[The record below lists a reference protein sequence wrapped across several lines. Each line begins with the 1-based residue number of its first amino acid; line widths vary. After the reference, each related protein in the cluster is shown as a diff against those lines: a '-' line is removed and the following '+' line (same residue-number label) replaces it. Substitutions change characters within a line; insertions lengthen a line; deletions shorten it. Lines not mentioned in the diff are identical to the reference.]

1 VPVGVFRLQCENSGP
16 LQLVYASP
24 RCHEILG
31 GDAGMLVASNDPP
44 PVHPDDLATF
54 MTAIHTA
61 KSQQSEF
68 LWAGRMVLADQM
80 RWLQITAT
88 PSRSPDGVEQWAGIV
103 QDITHRQEAEEAL
116 RRQRD
121 LTQVV
126 FDNAPLGILLAAPDL
141 QSIIFAN
148 SAACTIL
155 GRTQEELVGK
165 DLLAFIHPEDEDRV
179 WQTLIQAVRPGHA
192 PERITHRVVTPD
204 GRTIDLEI
212 IATGIADEHG
222 HLINGLVLQRD
233 ITDERRMEQ
242 QLRQSEKM
250 QAIGMLA
257 GGIAHDFNN
266 ILACITGFA
275 DLARRRRRPDD
286 PTLASYLDQIAGAA
300 DRAKTLVQQILSFSR
315 RDAGQLLP
323 VHLQSHVREVMD
335 LLRASIPSSVEI
347 QVDIDQDVGPVLADT
362 GRIHQLLMNLCTN
375 AVHAMAGH
383 GRLVIALD
391 QRELKRSLAGQLGD
405 IRPGL
410 YACLSINDSG
420 CGMDATTLAR
430 IFEPFFTTK
439 GSEGTGLGLAVV
451 WNVISTHGGNI
462 QVDSTPG
469 QGTTF
474 RIYLPVIAKTPVD
487 EVAHGTSDLPHGTER
502 LLVVD
507 DEPVLRALYEDMLS
521 DLGYQV
527 RSCANGIEAL
537 SLLRQNPN
545 GFDLM
550 ITDQTMPGMTGS
562 ELAKAALALR
572 PDLPIVLCSGYS
584 TDVPDEAAAK
594 TLGVRHYCL
603 KPVNLDMM
611 AKTIRRI
618 LEPGGH

>member
-1 VPVGVFRLQCENSGP
+1 
-16 LQLVYASP
+16 
-24 RCHEILG
+24 
-31 GDAGMLVASNDPP
+31 
-44 PVHPDDLATF
+44 
-54 MTAIHTA
+54 
-61 KSQQSEF
+61 
-68 LWAGRMVLADQM
+68 
-80 RWLQITAT
+80 
-88 PSRSPDGVEQWAGIV
+88 
-103 QDITHRQEAEEAL
+103 
-116 RRQRD
+116 
-121 LTQVV
+121 
-126 FDNAPLGILLAAPDL
+126 
-141 QSIIFAN
+141 
-148 SAACTIL
+148 
-155 GRTQEELVGK
+155 
-165 DLLAFIHPEDEDRV
+165 
-179 WQTLIQAVRPGHA
+179 
-192 PERITHRVVTPD
+192 
-204 GRTIDLEI
+204 
-212 IATGIADEHG
+212 
-222 HLINGLVLQRD
+222 
-233 ITDERRMEQ
+233 
-242 QLRQSEKM
+242 
-250 QAIGMLA
+250 
-257 GGIAHDFNN
+257 
-266 ILACITGFA
+266 
-275 DLARRRRRPDD
+275 
-286 PTLASYLDQIAGAA
+286 
-300 DRAKTLVQQILSFSR
+300 
-315 RDAGQLLP
+315 
-323 VHLQSHVREVMD
+323 
-335 LLRASIPSSVEI
+335 
-347 QVDIDQDVGPVLADT
+347 
-362 GRIHQLLMNLCTN
+362 MNLCTN

-572 PDLPIVLCSGYS
+572 PDRPIVLCSGYS